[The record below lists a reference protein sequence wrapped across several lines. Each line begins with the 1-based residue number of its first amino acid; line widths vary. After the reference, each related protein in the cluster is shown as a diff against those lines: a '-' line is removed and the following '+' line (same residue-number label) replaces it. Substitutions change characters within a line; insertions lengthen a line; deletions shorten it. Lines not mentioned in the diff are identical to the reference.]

1 MLSLKIIL
9 KTAFCSDRFLR
20 TAALSSILKTAQSL
34 NSAHTLK
41 TVEQKFQSGIAT
53 ILKTAR
59 IFNDHILATGEFC
72 SSKTLKTVPLR
83 RIVRTV
89 TGSHALRN
97 GKRFVFVSR
106 SKGIFLVTRGKDLST
121 GSSW

>member
-1 MLSLKIIL
+1 M
-9 KTAFCSDRFLR
+9 
-20 TAALSSILKTAQSL
+20 

-53 ILKTAR
+53 ILKTVPFCRNRKTGFSVSAWETAR
-59 IFNDHILATGEFC
+59 ILNDHILATGEFC

-89 TGSHALRN
+89 TGSHVLRT
-97 GKRFVFVSR
+97 GKRFVRVSR
-106 SKGIFLVTRGKDLST
+106 GKGIFLVTRS
-121 GSSW
+121 